1 MIKEVFEIEPI
12 QKNSLITLGCLTCIS
27 YLQLDLFS
35 HHLKLDNIFT
45 SLMISFALS
54 ICWIVSNSIS
64 CYYYFQFI
72 IYDRKSESKSPVID
86 RVILIVGTLT
96 VSWVILFTYIG
107 YEFQLTFKNFIRVS
121 LTIIFLRTLFWII
134 LLNFKE
140 NKGKSLNKQ
149 ELVP

>member
-35 HHLKLDNIFT
+35 HHLKLDNIFI

-54 ICWIVSNSIS
+54 ICWLISNTIS
-64 CYYYFQFI
+64 CYYFFLLVT
-72 IYDRKSESKSPVID
+72 YDRKTESESPIIE
-86 RVILIVGTLT
+86 RVILILGFLT

-107 YEFQLTFKNFIRVS
+107 YEFHLTFKNFIRVS
-121 LTIIFLRTLFWII
+121 LMIIFLRTLLWTF
-134 LLNFKE
+134 LLNYKK
-140 NKGKSLNKQ
+140 NRDRSLNKQ
-149 ELVP
+149 E